1 MIFTVENLLNIF
13 MEHDLN
19 ILMIF
24 GIFLFYNFDRYNV
37 FLSISTRKPQQRKTH
52 TYADGMR

>member
-1 MIFTVENLLNIF
+1 

-24 GIFLFYNFDRYNV
+24 GIFLFYNFDRFNV
-37 FLSISTRKPQQRKTH
+37 FLSISTRKPQRRKTGFVLQAH